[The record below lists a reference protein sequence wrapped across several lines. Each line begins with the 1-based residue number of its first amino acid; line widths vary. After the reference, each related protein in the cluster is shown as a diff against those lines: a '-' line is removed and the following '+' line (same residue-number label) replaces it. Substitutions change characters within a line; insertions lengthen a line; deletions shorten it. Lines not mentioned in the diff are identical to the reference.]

1 MSHVYVHGHKIVNH
15 IVTFYVTTYWNG
27 PSNIIYLYLVS
38 LFDPSGAENEL
49 SLYLTLKVEW
59 KLDCCI
65 ISYKLIICGLLVI
78 GTVIYNIKLQINQV
92 MLYKGIF

>member
-1 MSHVYVHGHKIVNH
+1 MSHVYIHGHKIVNH
-15 IVTFYVTTYWNG
+15 TVTFYVTTYWNG

-65 ISYKLIICGLLVI
+65 IIYTNYLWVVSNWNCDLQYTIANKSSYVI
-78 GTVIYNIKLQINQV
+78 
-92 MLYKGIF
+92 